1 MKKLKRN
8 YINTDNKLRAM
19 MSNTELT
26 ETEKIKQIKILIPK
40 WTKLQ
45 RTLIS
50 LGVKINTINYNI

>member
-26 ETEKIKQIKILIPK
+26 ETQKIKQIKILIPK

>member
-26 ETEKIKQIKILIPK
+26 ETQKIKQIKILIPK

-45 RTLIS
+45 SALIS

>member
-8 YINTDNKLRAM
+8 YIKLDSQIRNAIKK
-19 MSNTELT
+19 ED
-26 ETEKIKQIKILIPK
+26 IKQIKILIPK

-45 RTLIS
+45 RDLIS